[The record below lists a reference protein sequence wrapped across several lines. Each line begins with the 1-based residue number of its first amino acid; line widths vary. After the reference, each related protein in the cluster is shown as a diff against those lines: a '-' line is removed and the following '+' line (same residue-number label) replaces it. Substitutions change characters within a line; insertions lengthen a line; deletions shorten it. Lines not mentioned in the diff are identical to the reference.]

1 MNKAFCEKT
10 IECIESI
17 GQKADLLEEAS
28 KLMAKM
34 VNELNDKINIMAEEI
49 DRIR

>member
-17 GQKADLLEEAS
+17 NQKTDLLEQAS
-28 KLMAKM
+28 RLMTEM
-34 VNELNDKINIMAEEI
+34 VNELNDKINIMAKEI
-49 DRIR
+49 DRIK